1 MLYGILSWILMFS
14 HTTTG
19 AEGPTNLLGTYDG
32 PNVVDAIHARAY
44 AQVDAASPRLALA
57 AMAVAKVLEE

>member
-1 MLYGILSWILMFS
+1 MFS

-32 PNVVDAIHARAY
+32 ANVVDAIHARAY

-57 AMAVAKVLEE
+57 AMAVAKVPEE